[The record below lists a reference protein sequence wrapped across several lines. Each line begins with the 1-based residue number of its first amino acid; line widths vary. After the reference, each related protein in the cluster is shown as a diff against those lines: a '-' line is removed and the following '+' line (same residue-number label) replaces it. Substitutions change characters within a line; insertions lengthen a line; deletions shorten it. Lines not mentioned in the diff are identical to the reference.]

1 MVTKNSCSER
11 DARCKRKAA
20 RMMPSTIFCTHCGTA
35 NRSDSA
41 FCFACGQPLPTMP
54 QNTPP
59 PRRPFPQMPS
69 GATGSMR
76 PSQGVQGLPG
86 VQGLLS
92 RTALRQRYR
101 ILARLGNGGFGAVY
115 KAEDMAFGN
124 RLVAVKEMNQAASS
138 DAERSP
144 AAVEFEREAMLLARL
159 KHPSL
164 PSIYDHFSEAGRWYL
179 VMDYIEGETLES
191 RLARVRRFRAEDVL
205 RVGLQLGDVLHYLHS
220 HQPPI
225 IFRDLKPANIIV
237 TPQGHLYLID
247 FGLARLFDPAQG
259 GPSTTFGSPGY
270 AAPEQYDSPQTTVR
284 ADIYS
289 LGATLHELLTGIH
302 PAIRPFEFVP
312 LRFAPLTPLAD
323 FGALIMRMLEIS
335 PAQRPESMAVVL
347 TELRRIAMQFQRMS
361 GGMPRQ
367 GIQQPGATPTPYPPA
382 AAASSD
388 PLSPARVSP
397 APSLTP
403 GRNFTPSAH
412 STPSPFSNAGLP
424 APPVG
429 MVYSI
434 LQGHQGAIHDL
445 AWSPDGS
452 LLASAS
458 SDASVRIWNT
468 MTGQQARTY
477 SNGARQ
483 PRAVAWSPDGSRIA
497 IGYQS
502 EKRDTEI
509 VHIVLS
515 QSGERIYTFDSS
527 AGFWRGQDEKTMYAI
542 AWSPDGTKLAW
553 GGSESKVDVLD
564 VRARRLLATY
574 KGHNSTIYALAWSPD
589 GRQIASTGADDVV
602 HVWDALTGRNA
613 ATYFKH
619 SSVVTGVAWSLNG
632 QRIVS
637 ASHDKTAQVWNAITG
652 TTLTTYR
659 GHSDS
664 INTVAWSPDGIR
676 IATGSRDGQV
686 HLWDAGRGAT
696 LFVYNGHKAS
706 IYAARWSPDG
716 KRLATGSADSTIH
729 LWRAA

>member
-1 MVTKNSCSER
+1 MI
-11 DARCKRKAA
+11 
-20 RMMPSTIFCTHCGTA
+20 PSTIFCTHCGTA

-41 FCFACGQPLPTMP
+41 FCFACGQPLQGAP
-54 QNTPP
+54 QNTTPT
-59 PRRPFPQMPS
+59 RRPFPQMPA

-76 PSQGVQGLPG
+76 PVQEFGGMQGLP
-86 VQGLLS
+86 S
-92 RTALRQRYR
+92 RAVLRHRYR
-101 ILARLGNGGFGAVY
+101 ILSRLGNGGFGAVY

-124 RLVAVKEMNQAASS
+124 RLVAVKEMNQPGSP
-138 DAERSP
+138 DAERSH
-144 AAVEFEREAMLLARL
+144 AALEFEREAMLLARL

-191 RLARVRRFRAEDVL
+191 RLERLRRFRAEDVL
-205 RVGLQLGDVLHYLHS
+205 RVGLQLGDVLNYLHS
-220 HQPPI
+220 QQPPI

-247 FGLARLFDPAQG
+247 FGLARHFDPVPG
-259 GPSTTFGSPGY
+259 GSSTTFGSPGY
-270 AAPEQYDSPQTTVR
+270 AAPEQYDSPQTNAR

-302 PAIRPFEFVP
+302 PAIRPFEFAP

-347 TELRRIAMQFQRMS
+347 SELRRIATQFQRMS

-367 GIQQPGATPTPYPPA
+367 GTRQPGAARTPLPPTA
-382 AAASSD
+382 TGSSGS
-388 PLSPARVSP
+388 LSPGRVAP
-397 APSLTP
+397 TPSLTP
-403 GRNFTPSAH
+403 GRNFTPSIPG
-412 STPSPFSNAGLP
+412 TPTTFSNAGLS

-429 MVYSI
+429 MVYAI
-434 LQGHQGAIHDL
+434 LQGHQGVVYDL
-445 AWSPDGS
+445 AWSPDNS
-452 LLASAS
+452 LLAAAS
-458 SDASVRIWNT
+458 SDASVRTWNVA
-468 MTGQQARTY
+468 TGQQVRVY
-477 SNGARQ
+477 VNGARE

-497 IGYQS
+497 IGYEG
-502 EKRDTEI
+502 EKRDTEL

-515 QSGERIYTFDSS
+515 QSGERVYAFDSS
-527 AGFWRGQDEKTMYAI
+527 AGFWRSQDEKAIYAI
-542 AWSPDGTKLAW
+542 AWSPDGSKLAW

-574 KGHNSTIYALAWSPD
+574 KGHNSTVYALAWSPD
-589 GRQIASTGADDVV
+589 GRQIASTGADDAV
-602 HVWDALTGRNA
+602 HIWDALSGRNA

-659 GHSDS
+659 GHGDA

-706 IYAARWSPDG
+706 VQAVRWSPDG
-716 KRLATGSADSTIH
+716 KRLASGGADSTIH